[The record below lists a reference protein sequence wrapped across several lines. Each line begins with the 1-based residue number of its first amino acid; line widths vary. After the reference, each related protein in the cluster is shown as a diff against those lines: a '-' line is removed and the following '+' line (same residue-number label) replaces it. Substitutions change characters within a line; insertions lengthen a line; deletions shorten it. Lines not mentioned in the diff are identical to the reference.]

1 MKKTGIG
8 TWTRVLLFSL
18 LFSCFTS
25 ISAYAGGWE
34 LDQIGWWD
42 QEDDGSYP
50 RNGWREIHGNW
61 FYFYDSGY
69 IAQNTI
75 TPDGYYVDSNGCY
88 IDLSQKYSV
97 VNQVYG
103 FETIEL
109 EVGQHSGDGRVY
121 VAVLIDGRESW
132 YGEES
137 AVFACGG
144 QGVELH
150 FSGIQGYDGQTLT
163 LSWIVD
169 DPTYGVYVKGG
180 GLPEAQYDYV
190 RPLSGN

>member
-1 MKKTGIG
+1 M
-8 TWTRVLLFSL
+8 
-18 LFSCFTS
+18 
-25 ISAYAGGWE
+25 
-34 LDQIGWWD
+34 
-42 QEDDGSYP
+42 
-50 RNGWREIHGNW
+50 
-61 FYFYDSGY
+61 
-69 IAQNTI
+69 
-75 TPDGYYVDSNGCY
+75 DSNGCY

-109 EVGQHSGDGRVY
+109 EVGQYSGDGRVY
-121 VAVLIDGRESW
+121 VAVFIDGRESW

-190 RPLSGN
+190 RRLSGN